1 MVQIKHKHTEQ
12 INELIEIDVF
22 AAAAG
27 EDAQNWFYVET
38 GEPIVKAPAATEPAG
53 EEEHG

>member
-27 EDAQNWFYVET
+27 
-38 GEPIVKAPAATEPAG
+38 
-53 EEEHG
+53 